1 MLAEKNTME
10 EARCW
15 KRTSLLMGNQF
26 EITVVSQDED
36 WAGQL
41 IDMAV
46 DKIRRIEKRLTTFK
60 DDGET
65 ALINRNAGVQR
76 VKVSEEDFE
85 NLLLHDRFAES

>member
-1 MLAEKNTME
+1 
-10 EARCW
+10 
-15 KRTSLLMGNQF
+15 MGNQF